1 MTTAMKKLIALALM
15 LCILFGAAA
24 CGGTSTAEPE
34 PTAEFVGTV
43 DDAQPAEEPVVEEPA
58 ATEPPME
65 TELYAC
71 DIFTVTIPKGWGVS
85 YEVYDSATA
94 EPYYNESGK
103 IRDRREGAEPWMW
116 IVVRDNVDRNN
127 VMFYFTFLG
136 PYFTSVDQ
144 KERMLTGLA
153 SNKGYEW
160 SPVLDDLTAEEV
172 LKNWGPMHT
181 LLAESDRPFIN
192 MLQLYKVENVI
203 KTAIEDGSNRER
215 TASEIF
221 ADVSITGAEQT
232 YGMYFYD
239 ELQHEV
245 FSGSTDYY
253 ASYNNYAF
261 VIGDDIA
268 IANTQLMMDCLKSF
282 DFTGF
287 NTLYGNK

>member
-1 MTTAMKKLIALALM
+1 MKKLITLALAL
-15 LCILFGAAA
+15 CILAGATA
-24 CGGTSTAEPE
+24 CGSTNTVEPE
-34 PTAEFVGTV
+34 PTVEAAGTT
-43 DDAQPAEEPVVEEPA
+43 DEAPL
-58 ATEPPME
+58 TENPFPETIEDHAVPME

-268 IANTQLMMDCLKSF
+268 AANTQLMMDCLKSF

>member
-1 MTTAMKKLIALALM
+1 M
-15 LCILFGAAA
+15 
-24 CGGTSTAEPE
+24 
-34 PTAEFVGTV
+34 
-43 DDAQPAEEPVVEEPA
+43 
-58 ATEPPME
+58 
-65 TELYAC
+65 
-71 DIFTVTIPKGWGVS
+71 S

>member
-1 MTTAMKKLIALALM
+1 MKKLFALM
-15 LCILFGAAA
+15 LTLCILAGATA
-24 CGGTSTAEPE
+24 CGGTTAAEPE
-34 PTAEFVGTV
+34 PAAETA
-43 DDAQPAEEPVVEEPA
+43 DAAVEALPAEEATPAPEEEPVSA
-58 ATEPPME
+58 ME
-65 TELYAC
+65 TELFAC

-94 EPYYNESGK
+94 ETYFDETGK
-103 IRDRREGAEPWMW
+103 KRDRREGAEPWLW

-136 PYFTSVDQ
+136 PYFTSVEQ
-144 KERMLTGLA
+144 KERLLPALA
-153 SNKGYEW
+153 RNGGYEW

-172 LKNWGPMHT
+172 LKNWGPMYT
-181 LLAESDRPFIN
+181 MLTDADRPFIN
-192 MLQLYKVENVI
+192 MLQLYKVEDIHQANI
-203 KTAIEDGSNRER
+203 ADSSNRER
-215 TASEIF
+215 TASEVF
-221 ADVSITGAEQT
+221 ASVSIKGADQP

-245 FSGSTDYY
+245 FSGDTDYY

-261 VIGDDIA
+261 VIGNDHAADVDV
-268 IANTQLMMDCLKSF
+268 LMDCLKSF

>member
-1 MTTAMKKLIALALM
+1 MKKLFALM
-15 LCILFGAAA
+15 LTLCILAGATA
-24 CGGTSTAEPE
+24 CGGTTAAAPEPAAETADAAVEALTAEEATPE
-34 PTAEFVGTV
+34 
-43 DDAQPAEEPVVEEPA
+43 PAEEPVSA
-58 ATEPPME
+58 ME
-65 TELYAC
+65 TELFAC

-94 EPYYNESGK
+94 ETYFDETGK
-103 IRDRREGAEPWMW
+103 KRDRREGAEPWLW

-136 PYFTSVDQ
+136 PYFTSVEQ
-144 KERMLTGLA
+144 KERLLPALA
-153 SNKGYEW
+153 RNNGYEW

-172 LKNWGPMHT
+172 LKNWGPMYT
-181 LLAESDRPFIN
+181 MLTDADRPFIN
-192 MLQLYKVENVI
+192 MLQLYKVEDIHQANI
-203 KTAIEDGSNRER
+203 ADSSNRER
-215 TASEIF
+215 TASEVF
-221 ADVSITGAEQT
+221 ASVSIKSADQP

-245 FSGSTDYY
+245 FSGDTDYY

-261 VIGDDIA
+261 VIGNDHAADVDV
-268 IANTQLMMDCLKSF
+268 LMDCLKSF

>member
-1 MTTAMKKLIALALM
+1 MKKLFALM
-15 LCILFGAAA
+15 LTLCILAGATA
-24 CGGTSTAEPE
+24 CGGTTAAAPE
-34 PTAEFVGTV
+34 PAAETA
-43 DDAQPAEEPVVEEPA
+43 DAADEPLPAEEATPEPAEEPVSA
-58 ATEPPME
+58 ME
-65 TELYAC
+65 TELFAC

-94 EPYYNESGK
+94 ETYFDETGK
-103 IRDRREGAEPWMW
+103 KRDRREGAEPWLW

-136 PYFTSVDQ
+136 PYFTSVEQ
-144 KERMLTGLA
+144 KERLLPALA
-153 SNKGYEW
+153 RNNGYEW

-172 LKNWGPMHT
+172 LKNWGPMYT
-181 LLAESDRPFIN
+181 MLTDADRPFIN
-192 MLQLYKVENVI
+192 MLQLYKVEDIHQANI
-203 KTAIEDGSNRER
+203 ADSSNRER
-215 TASEIF
+215 TASEVF
-221 ADVSITGAEQT
+221 ASVSIKSADQP

-245 FSGSTDYY
+245 FSGDTDYY

-261 VIGDDIA
+261 VIGNDHAADVDV
-268 IANTQLMMDCLKSF
+268 LMDCLKSF

>member
-1 MTTAMKKLIALALM
+1 MKKLFALM
-15 LCILFGAAA
+15 LTLCILAGATA
-24 CGGTSTAEPE
+24 CGGTTAAAPE
-34 PTAEFVGTV
+34 LAAETA
-43 DDAQPAEEPVVEEPA
+43 DAAVEALPAEEATPEPA
-58 ATEPPME
+58 EESASAME
-65 TELYAC
+65 TELFAC

-94 EPYYNESGK
+94 ETYFDETGK
-103 IRDRREGAEPWMW
+103 KRDRREGAEPWLW

-136 PYFTSVDQ
+136 PYFTSVEQ
-144 KERMLTGLA
+144 KERLLPALA
-153 SNKGYEW
+153 RNGGYEW

-172 LKNWGPMHT
+172 LKNWGPMYT
-181 LLAESDRPFIN
+181 MLTDADRPFIN
-192 MLQLYKVENVI
+192 MLQLYKVEDIHQANI
-203 KTAIEDGSNRER
+203 ADSSNRER
-215 TASEIF
+215 TASEVF
-221 ADVSITGAEQT
+221 ASVSIKSADQP

-245 FSGSTDYY
+245 FSGDTDYY

-261 VIGDDIA
+261 VIGNDHAADVDV
-268 IANTQLMMDCLKSF
+268 LMDCLKSF

>member
-1 MTTAMKKLIALALM
+1 MKKLIALMLT
-15 LCILFGAAA
+15 LCILAGATA
-24 CGGTSTAEPE
+24 CGGTTAAAPE
-34 PTAEFVGTV
+34 PAAETA
-43 DDAQPAEEPVVEEPA
+43 DAADEPLPAEEATPEPA
-58 ATEPPME
+58 EESASAME
-65 TELYAC
+65 TELFAC

-94 EPYYNESGK
+94 ETYFDETGK
-103 IRDRREGAEPWMW
+103 KRDRREGAEPWLW

-136 PYFTSVDQ
+136 PYFTSVEQ
-144 KERMLTGLA
+144 KERLLPALA
-153 SNKGYEW
+153 RNGGYEW

-172 LKNWGPMHT
+172 LKNWGPMYT
-181 LLAESDRPFIN
+181 MLTDADRPFIN
-192 MLQLYKVENVI
+192 MLQLYKVEDIHQANI
-203 KTAIEDGSNRER
+203 ADSSNRER
-215 TASEIF
+215 TASEVF
-221 ADVSITGAEQT
+221 ASVSIKSADQP

-245 FSGSTDYY
+245 FSGDTDYY

-261 VIGDDIA
+261 VIGNDHAADVDV
-268 IANTQLMMDCLKSF
+268 LMDCLKSF

>member
-24 CGGTSTAEPE
+24 CGSTSTAEPE
-34 PTAEFVGTV
+34 PTTEFVGTV
-43 DDAQPAEEPVVEEPA
+43 DDAQPAEEPVVEGPA

-239 ELQHEV
+239 ELQHET

>member
-15 LCILFGAAA
+15 LCIIFGSAA
-24 CGGTSTAEPE
+24 CGSTSTAEPE